1 MSPSGPRPAQSA
13 TAPLSM
19 LRAMLVLRPVPR
31 ARFAFSVRAAFSM
44 GLPVLAGWLAGDV
57 QAGLMA
63 ATGGFTSLYGRG
75 RPYPSRALELGA
87 IALAFALAVAI
98 GSAVGAVPWALV
110 PTVAAIAMLATWL
123 GNALRIGPPGAYMFM
138 LACAAAA
145 SMPAHHIGPVGA
157 FWLVL
162 AGGGLAWVL
171 QMAPVLWAPRG
182 PEQRAVVAAASAV
195 ARYLDATGT
204 AESARLRQRAARAL
218 NDAWHAL
225 MRYQPARARPDS
237 PLAHLRERARRL
249 GSLFAE
255 AMEAG
260 VLGHEPASDAALKA
274 RALGQLSKPLPQ
286 ADAISVSGEL
296 PLGQPGPL
304 AILRESMRFR
314 SMSTLVVARV
324 GVAALV
330 AGALGAV
337 LGLERAYWAIAA
349 AVLMLHQGLG
359 WRPTLQ
365 RSVERTLGTWI
376 GLLVA
381 GAVLVLHPQGLWL
394 VAAIMVLQF
403 TVEMLVMRNY
413 ALAVVFITAAGLVLA
428 SGGQPIEDLG
438 GYLLARGVDTM
449 VGCAVALAVFRLMRP
464 NAAAAVIPVQLQRTF
479 AAMARLAGHM
489 AQGDAASA
497 GARQALRDLQHRT
510 FALTSAYD
518 TATAATRHPHLLV
531 ERSWPVV
538 TASEELAYRLMTA
551 CWAAGADDSGGAPA
565 RLAAMFGNSGLD
577 ALRQAL
583 AEADGAVSGGAPSQP
598 VAGVPD
604 FVAAEV
610 ARLNSALNGVPG

>member
-1 MSPSGPRPAQSA
+1 MTPSSPSPAPSPRFA
-13 TAPLSM
+13 M
-19 LRAMLVLRPVPR
+19 LRAMLALRPVPR

-44 GLPVLAGWLAGDV
+44 GIPVLAGWLAGDV
-57 QAGLMA
+57 QSGLMA

-110 PTVAAIAMLATWL
+110 PTVAAIAMLATWI

-145 SMPAHHIGPVGA
+145 SMPAHHIEPVEA

-162 AGGGLAWVL
+162 GGGAIAWVL
-171 QMAPVLWAPRG
+171 QMAPMLWAPRG
-182 PEQRAVVAAASAV
+182 PEQRAVAAAATAV
-195 ARYLDATGT
+195 ARYLDAAG
-204 AESARLRQRAARAL
+204 APEAARLRQRAAQAL

-225 MRYQPARARPDS
+225 VRYQRPRVRPGS
-237 PLAHLRERARRL
+237 ALGHLRERTRRL
-249 GSLFAE
+249 GSLFTD
-255 AMEAG
+255 AME
-260 VLGHEPASDAALKA
+260 A
-274 RALGQLSKPLPQ
+274 RALGQQPAQDAVVHARALGELSTPLPPVNGLP
-286 ADAISVSGEL
+286 ARDRL
-296 PLGQPGPL
+296 PLGRPGPL
-304 AILRESMRFR
+304 AILRESLRLR

-330 AGALGAV
+330 AGALGAM

-365 RSVERTLGTWI
+365 RSLERTLGTWI

-381 GAVLVLHPQGLWL
+381 GAVLMLQPQGLWL
-394 VAAIMVLQF
+394 VAAIMALQF

-413 ALAVVFITAAGLVLA
+413 ALAVVFITGAGLVLA
-428 SGGQPIEDLG
+428 SGGQPVDDLG

-449 VGCAVALAVFRLMRP
+449 VGCAVALGVFRLMRP
-464 NAAAAVIPVQLQRTF
+464 DAAAAVIPVQLQRTF
-479 AAMARLAGHM
+479 AAMARLAAPM
-489 AQGDAASA
+489 ARGDCASA
-497 GARQALRDLQHRT
+497 EARRALRDLQHRI

-518 TATAATRHPHLLV
+518 TATAATRTPHLIV
-531 ERSWPVV
+531 ERSWPVIS
-538 TASEELAYRLMTA
+538 ASEELAYRLMTA
-551 CWAAGADDSGGAPA
+551 CWAMEADDSGDAPGK
-565 RLAAMFGNSGLD
+565 LAAMFGVSGLD
-577 ALRQAL
+577 ALHRAL
-583 AEADGAVSGGAPSQP
+583 AEAQRAVSGGAPSRP
-598 VAGVPD
+598 VEGVPD

-610 ARLNSALNGVPG
+610 ARLDNALNGVPG